1 MVMKTIKIFAVIF
14 MLMLSGCKPSEDIQ
28 ETGSI
33 PEHRYVAAMEGFVP
47 DTRTE
52 LVGNQVLW
60 SSGDM
65 IMVFDGNDAG
75 KSYVLDQASSGRAS
89 GEFIPSGDFV
99 TEASGKETGAVV
111 AFYPCSS
118 DLILSCAQDGTLTL
132 DNVLYPSEQ
141 KYLSSSFANSSFP
154 MISVNPAGEN
164 ELQFRNLGGVLHL
177 KVRGNGSVSKVIL
190 DSNAGEFIS
199 GNASVTVTQGNLPVI
214 AMHDNASASISLLC
228 DPPLVLSE
236 DKVADLYFSLPPV
249 EFTSGFTVTFDYGEK
264 GTLVKQTG
272 KPQSVKRSAILHMPE
287 FTLADMS
294 GPFVDLGLSVKWA
307 TMNVGASAPE
317 EYGHYYAWGETEEK
331 KSFSKGNYAY
341 FDSQL
346 MAYQDIGE
354 DISGTKYDAAT
365 ANWGEGWRMPTMAEI
380 QELVDFCEWT
390 QARVNRVGGNRITG
404 PNGNSIFIPN
414 AGYWQNSSRYFD
426 DDYPEGSFGLF
437 WSATIGS
444 GKNEEAY
451 IINCENGHGVVA
463 YRYWYRHFGL
473 PVRPVKD

>member
-1 MVMKTIKIFAVIF
+1 
-14 MLMLSGCKPSEDIQ
+14 
-28 ETGSI
+28 
-33 PEHRYVAAMEGFVP
+33 
-47 DTRTE
+47 
-52 LVGNQVLW
+52 
-60 SSGDM
+60 
-65 IMVFDGNDAG
+65 
-75 KSYVLDQASSGRAS
+75 
-89 GEFIPSGDFV
+89 V

-190 DSNAGEFIS
+190 ESNAGEFIS

-264 GTLVKQTG
+264 GILVKQTA
-272 KPQSVKRSAILHMPE
+272 KPQNVKRSAILHMPE

-365 ANWGEGWRMPTMAEI
+365 DNWGEGWRIPTKDEVV
-380 QELVDFCEWT
+380 ELMSKCKWEYSYEYSRGLT
-390 QARVNRVGGNRITG
+390 ISG
-404 PNGNSIFIPN
+404 NGNSIFLN
-414 AGYWQNSSRYFD
+414 MTYDNNCRAYYWTSSVCEDSPYYAYYLYFD
-426 DDYPEGSFGLF
+426 QYSSYNINIKSGDRESSFF
-437 WSATIGS
+437 I
-444 GKNEEAY
+444 
-451 IINCENGHGVVA
+451 
-463 YRYWYRHFGL
+463 
-473 PVRPVKD
+473 RPVKDKK